1 LLFLVGAQDIAHA
14 ERAYKGSLGRQCPGL
29 SYGRF
34 SADPIWPVL
43 GDP

>member
-1 LLFLVGAQDIAHA
+1 LLFLVVAHDIAHA
-14 ERAYKGSLGRQCPGL
+14 EGAYKRSFGRQCPGL

-34 SADPIWPVL
+34 SADPIWPDL